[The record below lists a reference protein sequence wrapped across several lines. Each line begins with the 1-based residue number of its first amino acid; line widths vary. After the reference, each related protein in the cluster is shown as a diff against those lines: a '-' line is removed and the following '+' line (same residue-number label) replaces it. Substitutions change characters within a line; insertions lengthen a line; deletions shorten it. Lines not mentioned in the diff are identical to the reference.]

1 MEVVKVVSDVLVI
14 GAGVAGIQASL
25 DLADKGFKVHVV
37 EKEPSIGGRMAQLDK
52 TFPTNDCS
60 ICILAPKMT
69 DCYSHDN
76 INVMTYSEVQE
87 VSGSAGDFKVKVLK
101 KARYVDMDKCTGC
114 GECSEKCPK
123 KIPNEFEMGL
133 GIRKAIYVPFLQAIP
148 KKMTIDKENC
158 MMLIKGKCG
167 VCKKI
172 CKAEAID
179 YEDSDEIV
187 ELNVGAIIVATG
199 FEVYDPSSIVEYGYK
214 KFENVYTA
222 MEYERLINAAG
233 PTKGHLERRSD
244 ESRPKHLGFIQ
255 CVGSRD
261 LSRDQPYCCRVCCM
275 HTTKEAILAREHYPD
290 IKSTVFYMDLR
301 AFGKG
306 FQEYVDRAINEYD
319 VEYIRARPGQIEEDP
334 ETKNLKIWYDDTVER
349 KLKCMEVDMVILA
362 TTLIPTKTSRDLAK
376 ILGLEVDEYGFFKNV
391 DPLFAPMD
399 TAVEGIYLAGYCQT
413 PMDIPEAVAQASGA
427 ASKAAETITIKG

>member
-1 MEVVKVVSDVLVI
+1 MSMVTDVLVI

-25 DLADKGFKVHVV
+25 DLADKGIKVQVV

-76 INVMTYSEVQE
+76 INVMTYSEVIE
-87 VSGSAGDFKVKVLK
+87 VTGKSGDFHVKILK

-114 GECSEKCPK
+114 GECAEKCPK
-123 KIPNEFEMGL
+123 KIPNEFDMGL

-158 MMLIKGKCG
+158 IMLKKGKCG

-172 CKAEAID
+172 CKAEAVNF
-179 YEDSDEIV
+179 EDEDQIV
-187 ELNVGAIIVATG
+187 ELNVGAIIITIG
-199 FEVYDPSSIVEYGYK
+199 FEVYDPSNIKEYGYGNYD
-214 KFENVYTA
+214 NVYTA
-222 MEYERLINAAG
+222 MEYERLICAAG
-233 PTKGHLERRSD
+233 PTQGHLKRRSD
-244 ESRPKHLGFIQ
+244 EARPKHLAFIQ

-261 LSRDQPYCCRVCCM
+261 ISRDQPYCCRVCCM

-290 IKSTVFYMDLR
+290 IKSTVFYTDLR

-306 FQEYVDRAINEYD
+306 FQEYVDRAINEYG

-334 ETKNLKIWYDDTVER
+334 QTKNLKIWYDDTVER
-349 KLKCMEVDMVILA
+349 TLKSMDVDMVILA
-362 TTLIPTKTSRDLAK
+362 TTLLPSKTSRKLAK

-391 DPLFAPMD
+391 DPLLAPMD
-399 TAVEGIYLAGYCQT
+399 TSVEGIYIAGYCQS
-413 PMDIPEAVAQASGA
+413 PMDIPEAVTQASGA
-427 ASKAAETITIKG
+427 ASRAAEMISIKG